1 MLNRIRLFRRL
12 HVVQLQSESCS
23 LLLVPCNLALQPS
36 PQSLFPAQPIACL
49 SGLPLGRGQG
59 VLCLRN
65 LSRQSSQLCPQA
77 RALQLHFLQLYEVFN
92 VLLHPYLEVY
102 GIHRLTRNCPH
113 HSASNKAGADARLCE
128 NVLNAGGSL
137 LTEARNSFLRRHRW
151 IQWVAVSFVLVLIA
165 LAGIAVF
172 LMHRVEPFVR
182 ASIVAGLQQHFH
194 ARVELDS
201 FHMSLKDGLKAEG
214 GGLRIWPPAQVA
226 GVNVPAN
233 LAPDQPLISL
243 GQFRFQAPLHFE
255 RGQPFQISTVEL
267 KDLDIHLPP
276 RSHFIHGAAPPP
288 GSQTSPYTET
298 IEIGTIECTEARLV
312 LETDKPGKLPLE
324 IPIAHLT
331 LTHVSSAGAMDFVAD
346 LTNPRP
352 HGAVHTTGSF
362 GPWAVADPG
371 ESPVTGQYTF
381 DHADLSDFKGIA
393 GILSSKG
400 NFEGTLRQLT
410 ADGQTSTPDFRLT
423 DFGQPLPLTTTF
435 HARIDA
441 TNGDTV
447 LEPVDAT
454 LGHSHF
460 TARGQVARI
469 KPTEPISEPSTNS
482 STQASA
488 DSSAKAPVPL
498 GQGKDIDLNINIDRA
513 RIEDFLRLTS
523 RSGPPTLT
531 GNVTTKAR
539 LHIPPGTQ
547 SVERR
552 MTLKGSFVLDQAVF
566 TSEKIQDDLRQ
577 LSLRG
582 QGRPKEVKT
591 TDPNSIQSTMVSDF
605 QLVNGAISL
614 PDLTYTVPGAKI
626 RVNGTYNLDGGAI
639 NFVGTAAMDATVSQM
654 LGGIL
659 GVLAKPADR
668 FFKKDGAG
676 TEIPFHV
683 SGTRDNTSFGIDF
696 NLLKKNFSRPS
707 APPSNSPSNSGTAPN
722 SDPAR

>member
-1 MLNRIRLFRRL
+1 M
-12 HVVQLQSESCS
+12 
-23 LLLVPCNLALQPS
+23 
-36 PQSLFPAQPIACL
+36 
-49 SGLPLGRGQG
+49 
-59 VLCLRN
+59 
-65 LSRQSSQLCPQA
+65 
-77 RALQLHFLQLYEVFN
+77 
-92 VLLHPYLEVY
+92 
-102 GIHRLTRNCPH
+102 
-113 HSASNKAGADARLCE
+113 
-128 NVLNAGGSL
+128 
-137 LTEARNSFLRRHRW
+137 TEARTSFLRRHRW
-151 IQWVAVSFVLVLIA
+151 LLWAALSIVLVFIA
-165 LAGIAVF
+165 LAGVAAF
-172 LMHRVEPFVR
+172 LMHRAEPFVR
-182 ASIVAGLQQHFH
+182 ASIVAGLQEHFH
-194 ARVELDS
+194 ARVELDN

-214 GGLRIWPPAQVA
+214 AGLRIWPPAQVA
-226 GVNVPAN
+226 GLNVPAN
-233 LAPDQPLISL
+233 LAPDQPIISL
-243 GQFRFQAPLHFE
+243 ADFRFQAPLHFE
-255 RGQPFQISTVEL
+255 RGKPFRISNVKLNGLE
-267 KDLDIHLPP
+267 IHLPP
-276 RSHFIHGAAPPP
+276 RSHFAHL
-288 GSQTSPYTET
+288 TSPAPASAPSPYFPA
-298 IEIGTIECTEARLV
+298 IEIGTIECTGVRMV
-312 LETDKPGKLPLE
+312 LETDKPGKVPLE
-324 IPIAHLT
+324 IPISHLT
-331 LTHVSSAGAMDFVAD
+331 LTHVSSNGAMDFVAD

-393 GILSSKG
+393 GILSSTGK
-400 NFEGTLRQLT
+400 FEGTLRQLT

-435 HARIDA
+435 HALIDA
-441 TNGDTV
+441 TNGDTT
-447 LEPVDAT
+447 LDPVDAT

-460 TARGQVARI
+460 TARGPIARV
-469 KPTEPISEPSTNS
+469 KPTQLTPETPSDSPNQPLSNPS
-482 STQASA
+482 S
-488 DSSAKAPVPL
+488 PVPL
-498 GQGKDIDLNINIDRA
+498 GRGKDIALNINIDRA

-539 LHIPPGTQ
+539 LHIPPGTE
-547 SVERR
+547 SVEKR

-577 LSLRG
+577 LSMRG

-605 QLVNGAISL
+605 QLVNGTITL
-614 PDLTYTVPGAKI
+614 HDLTYTVPGAKI

-639 NFVGTAAMDATVSQM
+639 SFVGTAAMDATVSQM

-696 NLLKKNFSRPS
+696 NLLKKNFSHQSSQQS
-707 APPSNSPSNSGTAPN
+707 APSSNSSSNSGTAPN
-722 SDPAR
+722 SDSAR